1 MLDRYIKIINK
12 LCGEYWRESREGR
25 DAGYGVA
32 CMLAF
37 LNGISPTTEKMSAH
51 LGVDKKDIKVPFDRL
66 HRTGCFSSKF
76 NAIEDDAL
84 NFRGFREGAVVYDG
98 WTEDKSVIN
107 AWCHIAGIA
116 DGNIERNLF

>member
-12 LCGEYWRESREGR
+12 LCGEYWKESREGR

-37 LNGISPTTEKMSAH
+37 LNGISPNADEMSAH
-51 LGVDKKDIKVPFDRL
+51 LGVDKKDIKIPFDRL
-66 HRTGCFSSKF
+66 YKTGCFSSKF
-76 NAIEDDAL
+76 NAVEDDAL
-84 NFRGFREGAVVYDG
+84 NFKGFREGILTYENWA
-98 WTEDKSVIN
+98 EDQSVIN